1 MAIGRRMPWETTR
14 FWPAGEYTLL
24 VDSYEAQNGMKHSKG
39 ETLSLSQWDATKL
52 GNAGDVA
59 APASMRAVRAR
70 VESGRGTLRD
80 EYLCQIWDLTGAWQ
94 EARGKP

>member
-1 MAIGRRMPWETTR
+1 MPWETTR

-24 VDSYEAQNGMKHSKG
+24 VDSYEAQNGMKHAKG
-39 ETLSLSQWDATKL
+39 ETLSLNQWEATKL

-59 APASMRAVRAR
+59 APASMRAVKAR

-80 EYLCQIWDLTGAWQ
+80 EYLCQIWDLTGASQ